1 MTCNFFALLAAL
13 FSASP
18 AGRSLSP
25 GIVGLSI
32 SYALGAGPALRTLYR
47 TVAQIEARCGT

>member
-32 SYALGAGPALRTLYR
+32 SYALGAWPALRTLYR